1 VLDIFQVTKTQMVD
15 LVREVKGVSS
25 HNQSRESLRIVMATD
40 MEISGHLVDE
50 DKACES
56 ASLLIAKGL
65 DGGIQDLLAT
75 SLTLR
80 RRMPVLIKLLL
91 FGILISVTIFI
102 DMLHLANDIA
112 ILVQTILV

>member
-65 DGGIQDLLAT
+65 DGGIQDLLA
-75 SLTLR
+75 
-80 RRMPVLIKLLL
+80 IKLLL